1 MLMHNPFR
9 K

>member
-1 MLMHNPFR
+1 MLMHNP